1 MHRSSLT
8 RTLGIAAIA
17 AAAACSD
24 STTAPAE
31 RDLVNQE
38 SLDVAAVAG
47 DAIAEDVSMMHTQ
60 EGALGQ
66 PVVDAQWTGPWQ
78 SCTFAAASGRFTC
91 PDVTRGG
98 VTISRSYQLLDASEQ
113 PQSAYDAQ
121 STASASFTSSMSGTV
136 ARQQF
141 QGTISRQ
148 RTITVSGLLGDES
161 THVING
167 TGATATT
174 HSRHTAG
181 GISRSYAMSAS
192 LTISDVVVP
201 VPRAAG
207 AWPLSGTI
215 TRQVSFTREGAR
227 GMGRSG
233 TRTVTV
239 TFNGTQLVPMT
250 VNGEQFTLDLATGRA
265 TPAS

>member
-1 MHRSSLT
+1 MYRPSLA

-17 AAAACSD
+17 AAAACGD
-24 STTAPAE
+24 SATSPTE
-31 RDLVNQE
+31 RDLTNQE

-47 DAIAEDVSMMHTQ
+47 DAIAEDVSMMNTQ

-78 SCTFAAASGRFTC
+78 SCTFQPSSGRFAC

-98 VTISRSYQLLDASEQ
+98 ITISRSYQLLDGAGQ
-113 PQSAYDAQ
+113 PQPAYDAAT
-121 STASASFTSSMSGTV
+121 TASATFTSSMTGSV
-136 ARQQF
+136 ARQRF
-141 QGTISRQ
+141 QATISRQ

-167 TGATATT
+167 TGATAATR
-174 HSRHTAG
+174 SRHTEG
-181 GISRSYAMSAS
+181 GISRAYSMSSS
-192 LTISDVVVP
+192 LLISDVVVP

-207 AWPLSGTI
+207 EWPLSGTI
-215 TRQVSFTREGAR
+215 TRQVTFTREEAR
-227 GMGRSG
+227 GTGRTG

-250 VNGEQFTLDLATGRA
+250 VNDIHFTLDLATGTI